1 MRVVVVDQ
9 QGPKLFGYF
18 VLATEIHDDTG
29 APHTLEHLCFMGSQ
43 SYKYKGFLD
52 KLATRAYSSLNAW
65 TATDH
70 TAYTV
75 ETAGWAGLAQIIPVY
90 LDHLILPTLTDAGCI
105 TEVHHID
112 GEGNDAGVVYSEMQA
127 LQNTAAEIM
136 EIRAKHL
143 MYPEEVGFRYETSG
157 MLGPLRVLSP
167 QRIRD
172 FHREMYQPKNLCLC
186 LFGEVDHDDALNVLD
201 QYEDSILQD
210 IPNPEKPFRRPWME
224 SKQAPPLTKTVVER
238 IEFPEEDESLGQ
250 IDIRFLGP
258 DSADALECGAL
269 NVVLLYLCGSPA
281 AILDN
286 KLVETEQLASSIYF
300 QIDSRPRTDIG
311 FSMSGVETDRLEEVE
326 KRFFE
331 VLREAMKQPLDMPFM
346 QDCIDRQ
353 VRSSKFNSEMSATA
367 FGDYV
372 ITDYLFGKRDGSTLN
387 ELRTL
392 KHYTENLVT
401 WTESQ
406 WKDFIT
412 TYISDAHHISLLG
425 VPSAR
430 LSQQLKTDEESRLE
444 AQKQRLGPD
453 GLKKMGE
460 HLKAA
465 QEENDRPF
473 PTSLMSTFKIPPVES
488 IHFIHTSGARAGPAI
503 KLGRPDN
510 KYQKMVESDGGTAD
524 YPFFIAFEHIPSN
537 FARIHLLISTET
549 LPLHLRPYLS
559 IYLEAFFN
567 LPLTR
572 DSQTIP
578 FEQVVLSLERDTVGY
593 TFDAAHQ
600 LGNIEC
606 LRLSFQVEIEKY
618 DVAIKYIREL
628 LFDTIFDVERL
639 KNITARLLADTV
651 DAKRDGNEML
661 AALHGMTHLAP
672 ESISRARS
680 TLVKALF
687 LKRIKQLLK
696 TSPQSV
702 VANLEELR
710 SALIQFPNLRLLII
724 TDLEK
729 LSSSSPVP
737 AWQTLLSHPSLDTN
751 LPLAPLGSRLSR
763 LSDAGLHPG
772 SNSYI
777 VPMPTVDGSFLY
789 AVSRGLTSFSDPA
802 LPALMVAAS
811 YLNATEGPLWTAVRG
826 PGLAY
831 SCQLGFDIDGGFV
844 SLDIYRSPNAYLAFV
859 AARECIQKI
868 AAGETKLDEWELEG
882 AVSSIVVG
890 MADEGATWA
899 SAAGAKFVKEV
910 MRGLSQDHNEEVLK
924 KVRMVGKE
932 EVREAMGGMIS
943 GVFQR
948 EGADVLVTCGKG
960 LVEVSTD
967 LSLCSQFVQRRL
979 GFSYPWR
986 STRIYA
992 VDVVIFNKIWDIVL
1006 IVLLQAI
1013 KTGLDS
1019 AGFKPEVRDLAS
1031 FQDDYGWKAGEH
1043 DVDGIE
1049 EEEDDDDD
1057 DDEDEEEAD
1066 ADEAGGVS

>member
-1 MRVVVVDQ
+1 MGDLGPRSRFRTIQHFQPEYSPSKITQYESERTGMRVVVVDQ
-9 QGPKLFGYF
+9 QGPKLYGYF

-29 APHTLEHLCFMGSQ
+29 APHALEHLCFMGSK
-43 SYKYKGFLD
+43 SYKFKGFLD

-75 ETAGWAGLAQIIPVY
+75 ETAGWAGLAQMIPVY
-90 LDHLILPTLTDAGCI
+90 LDHLILPTLTDSGCV

-136 EIRAKHL
+136 EIRAKRL
-143 MYPEEVGFRYETSG
+143 MYPEGVGFRYETSG
-157 MLGPLRVLSP
+157 MLEPLRVLP
-167 QRIRD
+167 PKRIRD

-186 LFGEVDHDDALNVLD
+186 LFGEVDHEDMLSILD
-201 QYEDSILQD
+201 QYEESILQD
-210 IPNPEKPFRRPWME
+210 IPDPEKPFTRPWME
-224 SKQAPPLTKTVVER
+224 SKQADPMTQTVVER
-238 IEFPEEDESLGQ
+238 IEFLEEDESLGQ

-258 DSADALECGAL
+258 DSANSLECGAL

-281 AILDN
+281 AVLDN
-286 KLVETEQLASSIYF
+286 TLVETEQLASSIYF
-300 QIDSRPRTDIG
+300 QIDSRPRTDVS

-331 VLREAMKQPLDMPFM
+331 VLRAAMDRPLDMPFM

-353 VRSSKFNSEMSATA
+353 VRSSKFNSELSATS

-387 ELRTL
+387 DLRTL
-392 KHYTENLVT
+392 KHYTETLT
-401 WTESQ
+401 SWTESQ
-406 WKDFIT
+406 WKEFIKQ
-412 TYISDAHHISLLG
+412 YISEAHHVSLLG

-430 LSQQLKTDEESRLE
+430 LSQQLKLDEESRLE
-444 AQKQRLGPD
+444 AQKKRLGPE
-453 GLKKMGE
+453 GLKKAGE

-473 PTSLMSTFKIPPVES
+473 PPSLMSNFKVPPVES
-488 IHFIHTSGARAGPAI
+488 IHFIHTSGARAGPAL
-503 KLGRPDN
+503 KYGRSDN
-510 KYQKMVESDGGTAD
+510 KYQQLIESDGGD
-524 YPFFIAFEHIPSN
+524 DKYPFFIAFEHIPTN
-537 FARIHLLISTET
+537 FARIYLIISTET

-559 IYLEAFFN
+559 IYLEAFFS

-572 DSQTIP
+572 DGQTIP

-593 TFDAAHQ
+593 GFDAASQ

-606 LRLSFQVEIEKY
+606 LRLLFQVEIEKY
-618 DVAIKYIREL
+618 AVAIKYIREF

-639 KNITARLLADTV
+639 KAITSRLLADTV

-687 LKRIKQLLK
+687 LKRIKTLLK
-696 TSPQSV
+696 IEPQKV
-702 VANLEELR
+702 VDDLEELR
-710 SALIQFPNLRLLII
+710 TKLIQFPNLRLLVV
-724 TDLEK
+724 TDLDK
-729 LSSSSPVP
+729 IADQSPIQS
-737 AWQTLLSHPSLDTN
+737 WQTLLSHPDLDTS

-772 SNSYI
+772 THSYI
-777 VPMPTVDGSFLY
+777 VPLPTVDGSFLY
-789 AVSRGLTSFSDPA
+789 AVSRGLTSFNDPQ

-844 SLDIYRSPNAYLAFV
+844 SLDIYRSPNSYLAFI
-859 AARECIQKI
+859 AARDCIKKL
-868 AAGETKLDEWELEG
+868 ASGETELDEWELEG
-882 AVSSIVVG
+882 AVSSVVVG

-910 MRGLSQDHNEEVLK
+910 MRGLDGNYNEAMLK
-924 KVRMVGKE
+924 RVRMVGKE
-932 EVREAMGGMIS
+932 EVRQAMGGMCSRVFGEGFS
-943 GVFQR
+943 G

-960 LVEVSTD
+960 LVEVS
-967 LSLCSQFVQRRL
+967 CSDRFGYLTV
-979 GFSYPWR
+979 GPCGVCYVFS
-986 STRIYA
+986 T
-992 VDVVIFNKIWDIVL
+992 
-1006 IVLLQAI
+1006 VLLTVLF
-1013 KTGLDS
+1013 TGYQDG
-1019 AGFKPEVRDLAS
+1019 AGVRGLHA
-1031 FQDDYGWKAGEH
+1031 
-1043 DVDGIE
+1043 
-1049 EEEDDDDD
+1049 
-1057 DDEDEEEAD
+1057 
-1066 ADEAGGVS
+1066 